1 MKDPENIQITDLI
14 KAMTLSEPCL
24 FNNSSTNL
32 MPVKHVEW
40 LTWYIKEKTDE

>member
-14 KAMTLSEPCL
+14 KAMAFSEPCL

-32 MPVKHVEW
+32 MPVIVKDPTTKGE
-40 LTWYIKEKTDE
+40 TNE